1 MVAVICPNVVQM
13 TASGGTNSFTVL
25 DLMPRARGTDAKA
38 VVALQTSA
46 RFLGLGLAT
55 IVNLINPDSIYLPG
69 EITTAWDLIEKAVRR
84 SMTKR
89 ILTDPV
95 ASVPVLL
102 TTTTEYPTH
111 YEAPRR

>member
-1 MVAVICPNVVQM
+1 M
-13 TASGGTNSFTVL
+13 
-25 DLMPRARGTDAKA
+25 
-38 VVALQTSA
+38 
-46 RFLGLGLAT
+46 AT
-55 IVNLINPDSIYLPG
+55 IVNLINPDSIYPAG

-102 TTTTEYPTH
+102 TTTTEYQTH
-111 YEAPRR
+111 HKAARR

>member
-1 MVAVICPNVVQM
+1 LSKPN
-13 TASGGTNSFTVL
+13 TNNTTCGETNSFAAL

-38 VVALQTSA
+38 VAALETSA
-46 RFLGLGLAT
+46 RFLDLGSAT
-55 IVNLINPDSIYLPG
+55 VVNLINPDSIYLPG

-89 ILTDPV
+89 ISTGPV

-102 TTTTEYPTH
+102 ITTTQYPTR